1 MCSVKYLE
9 RKEAA
14 MNIKGF
20 TYGYHAVKGLYD
32 SEEGRYSQDAL
43 MDTGINWV
51 CLAFPIN
58 QKTYSSTEI
67 LFDYRR
73 NVPDLELIIT
83 IGRFHDRGIKV
94 CLKPMINSDDG
105 VWRALIDFPDQT
117 MLEEDTYWAKWFA
130 SYQAFLIHYAV
141 LAQYTGCEMFCLGCE
156 MLGTE
161 RKEEYWR
168 QTIAMVR
175 EVYHGPLVYNTNHGK
190 EEAAKWYDAIDYV
203 GTSAYYPV
211 ESVPGGSLAEM
222 QENWQ
227 RIAGNLG
234 ALSQRLGK
242 KIIFMEIGC
251 RSALGCAQIP
261 WDFVH
266 REFPVS
272 QEEQA
277 RFYESCLSVMSG
289 QEWFEGVF
297 WWDWGTHI
305 YHTREEAER
314 DKGFNIYRK
323 QAEDVVRKWY
333 QQ

>member
-1 MCSVKYLE
+1 
-9 RKEAA
+9 

-20 TYGYHAVKGLYD
+20 TYGYHALKGLYD

-58 QKTYSSTEI
+58 QRTYASTEI
-67 LFDYRR
+67 LFDYRK
-73 NVPDLELIIT
+73 NVPDLELLTT
-83 IGRFHDRGIKV
+83 IGRFHDRGVKV

-105 VWRALIDFPDQT
+105 IWRALINFPDQT
-117 MLEEDTYWAKWFA
+117 MMEEDTYWAKWFA
-130 SYQAFLIHYAV
+130 SYQAFLTHYAA
-141 LAQYTGCEMFCLGCE
+141 LAQYAGCEMFCLGCE

-161 RKEEYWR
+161 RKEKYWR
-168 QTIAMVR
+168 QTINLVR

-190 EEAAKWYDAIDYV
+190 EEAAKWYDALDFV

-211 ESVPGGSLAEM
+211 ESGPGGSLAEM
-222 QENWQ
+222 QENWR
-227 RIAGNLG
+227 RIAGNLRD
-234 ALSQRLGK
+234 LSRRLGK
-242 KIIFMEIGC
+242 KILFMEIGC
-251 RSALGCAQIP
+251 RSALGCAQMP

-266 REFPVS
+266 KEFPVN

-277 RFYESCLSVMSG
+277 RFYESCLSVLSG
-289 QEWFEGVF
+289 EEWFEGVF
-297 WWDWGTHI
+297 WWDWGTQI

-314 DKGFNIYRK
+314 DTGFNVYRK

-333 QQ
+333 QK

>member
-1 MCSVKYLE
+1 
-9 RKEAA
+9 

-20 TYGYHAVKGLYD
+20 TYGYHAMKGLYD

-51 CLAFPIN
+51 CLAFPVN
-58 QKTYSSTEI
+58 QKTYASTEI

-73 NVPDLELIIT
+73 NVPDLELITT
-83 IGRFHDRGIKV
+83 IGRFHDRGVKV

-105 VWRALIDFPDQT
+105 VWRALIDVPDET
-117 MLEEDTYWAKWFA
+117 MMGEDSYWARWFA
-130 SYQAFLIHYAV
+130 SYQAFLTHYAA

-161 RKEEYWR
+161 RKEEHWR
-168 QTIAMVR
+168 KTIAMVR

-190 EEAAKWYDAIDYV
+190 EEVAQWYDAIDYI

-211 ESVPGGSLAEM
+211 ESAPGGSLSEM
-222 QENWQ
+222 QENWR
-227 RIAGNLG
+227 RIAVNLGNL
-234 ALSQRLGK
+234 SRRLGK
-242 KIIFMEIGC
+242 KILFMEIGC
-251 RSALGCAQIP
+251 RSALVCAQMP

-305 YHTREEAER
+305 YHTQEEAER

-333 QQ
+333 QK

>member
-1 MCSVKYLE
+1 
-9 RKEAA
+9 

-20 TYGYHAVKGLYD
+20 TYGYHAAKGLYD

-51 CLAFPIN
+51 CLAFPVN
-58 QKTYSSTEI
+58 QKTYASTEI
-67 LFDYRR
+67 LFDYRK
-73 NVPDLELIIT
+73 NVPDLELITT
-83 IGRFHDRGIKV
+83 IGRFHDRDVKV

-105 VWRALIDFPDQT
+105 VWRALINFPDET
-117 MLEEDTYWAKWFA
+117 MMEEDTYWARWFA
-130 SYQAFLIHYAV
+130 SYQAFLTHYAA

-168 QTIAMVR
+168 QTISMVR
-175 EVYHGPLVYNTNHGK
+175 DVYHGPLVYNTNHGK
-190 EEAAKWYDAIDYV
+190 EEVAKWYDAIDYI

-211 ESVPGGSLAEM
+211 ESAPGGSLAEM
-222 QENWQ
+222 RENWQ
-227 RIAGNLG
+227 RIAENLG
-234 ALSQRLGK
+234 ALSVRLGK
-242 KIIFMEIGC
+242 KILFMEIGC

-305 YHTREEAER
+305 YHTEEEADR
-314 DKGFNIYRK
+314 DIGFNIYRK
-323 QAEDVVRKWY
+323 QAEEVVRKWY
-333 QQ
+333 QK

>member
-1 MCSVKYLE
+1 
-9 RKEAA
+9 

-20 TYGYHAVKGLYD
+20 TYGYHAIKGLYD
-32 SEEGRYSQDAL
+32 SVEGRYSQDAL
-43 MDTGINWV
+43 MDTGANWV
-51 CLAFPIN
+51 CLAFPVN
-58 QKTYSSTEI
+58 QKTYASTEI
-67 LFDYRR
+67 LFDYRK
-73 NVPDLELIIT
+73 NVPDLELLTT
-83 IGRFHDRGIKV
+83 IKRFHDRGVRV

-117 MLEEDTYWAKWFA
+117 MMEEDIYWAKWFA
-130 SYQAFLIHYAV
+130 SYQAFLTHYAA
-141 LAQYTGCEMFCLGCE
+141 LAQYAGCEMFCLGCE

-175 EVYHGPLVYNTNHGK
+175 EIYDGPLVYNTNHGK
-190 EEAAKWYDAIDYV
+190 EEVAKWYDAIDYI

-211 ESVPGGSLAEM
+211 ESAPGGSLAEM
-222 QENWQ
+222 QENWG
-227 RIAGNLG
+227 RIADKLAAVSGH
-234 ALSQRLGK
+234 LGK

-251 RSALGCAQIP
+251 RSALGCARMP

-266 REFPVS
+266 KELPVS

-289 QEWFEGVF
+289 QKWFEGVF
-297 WWDWGTHI
+297 WWDWGTRI

-314 DKGFNIYRK
+314 DTGFNIYLK
-323 QAEDVVRKWY
+323 KAEDVVKKWY
-333 QQ
+333 RG

>member
-1 MCSVKYLE
+1 ME
-9 RKEAA
+9 
-14 MNIKGF
+14 IKGF
-20 TYGYHAVKGLYD
+20 TYGYYAEKGLYD

-43 MDTGINWV
+43 MDLGINWV
-51 CLAFPIN
+51 CLAFPVS
-58 QKTYSSTEI
+58 QKTYASTEI
-67 LFDYRR
+67 LFDYRK
-73 NVPDLELIIT
+73 NVPDLELMTT
-83 IGRFHDRGIKV
+83 IRRFRDRGIKV
-94 CLKPMINSDDG
+94 CLKPMINCDDG
-105 VWRALIDFPDQT
+105 MWRALINFPDQS
-117 MLEEDTYWAKWFA
+117 MYEEDTYWGKWFA
-130 SYQAFLIHYAV
+130 SYQAFLTHYAR
-141 LAQYTGCEMFCLGCE
+141 LAEYTGCEMFCLGCE

-190 EEAAKWYDAIDYV
+190 EELAGWYDAIDYI

-211 ESVPGGSLAEM
+211 ESAPGGSLKEM
-222 QENWQ
+222 TENWK
-227 RIAGNLG
+227 RIAGNL
-234 ALSQRLGK
+234 ADLSRRLHK

-251 RSALGCAQIP
+251 RSALGCAQMP
-261 WDFVH
+261 WDFTH

-305 YHTREEAER
+305 YHTEEEAR
-314 DKGFNIYRK
+314 QDIGFNIYMK
-323 QAEDVVRKWY
+323 QAESVVRRWY
-333 QQ
+333 QG

>member
-1 MCSVKYLE
+1 
-9 RKEAA
+9 

-73 NVPDLELIIT
+73 NVPDLELITT

-117 MLEEDTYWAKWFA
+117 MLEEDTYWTKWFA
-130 SYQAFLIHYAV
+130 SYQAFLTHYAV

-175 EVYHGPLVYNTNHGK
+175 EAYHGPLVYNTNHGK

-211 ESVPGGSLAEM
+211 ESAPGGSLAEM

>member
-1 MCSVKYLE
+1 
-9 RKEAA
+9 

-20 TYGYHAVKGLYD
+20 TYGYHAVRGLYD

-43 MDTGINWV
+43 MDTGANWV
-51 CLAFPIN
+51 CLAFPVN
-58 QKTYSSTEI
+58 QKTYASTEI

-73 NVPDLELIIT
+73 NVPDLELLAAIK
-83 IGRFHDRGIKV
+83 RFHDRGVKV

-105 VWRALIDFPDQT
+105 IWRAYIDFPDGT

-130 SYQAFLIHYAV
+130 SYQAFLTYYAQV
-141 LAQYTGCEMFCLGCE
+141 AQYSSCEMFCLGCE

-161 RKEEYWR
+161 RKEAYWR

-175 EVYHGPLVYNTNHGK
+175 EIYHGPLVYNTNHGK
-190 EEAAKWYDAIDYV
+190 EEAAKWYDALDYI

-211 ESVPGGSLAEM
+211 ESAPGGSLEEM
-222 QENWQ
+222 KENW
-227 RIAGNLG
+227 RRVAARL
-234 ALSQRLGK
+234 AAVSERLGK

-251 RSALGCAQIP
+251 RSARGCAQMP

-266 REFPVS
+266 KEFPVD

-297 WWDWGTHI
+297 WWDWGTNI
-305 YHTREEAER
+305 YHTREEACK
-314 DKGFNIYRK
+314 DTGFNIYLK
-323 QAEDVVRKWY
+323 EAENVVKKWY
-333 QQ
+333 QE

>member
-1 MCSVKYLE
+1 
-9 RKEAA
+9 

-20 TYGYHAVKGLYD
+20 TYGYHAVRGLYD

-43 MDTGINWV
+43 MDTGANWV
-51 CLAFPIN
+51 CLAFPVN
-58 QKTYSSTEI
+58 QKTYASTEI

-73 NVPDLELIIT
+73 NVPDLELLAAIK
-83 IGRFHDRGIKV
+83 RFHDRGVKV

-105 VWRALIDFPDQT
+105 IWRAYIDFPDGT

-130 SYQAFLIHYAV
+130 SYQAFLTHYAQV
-141 LAQYTGCEMFCLGCE
+141 AQYSSCEMFCLGCE

-161 RKEEYWR
+161 RKEAYWR

-175 EVYHGPLVYNTNHGK
+175 EIYHGPLVYNTNHGK
-190 EEAAKWYDAIDYV
+190 EEAAKWYDALDYI

-211 ESVPGGSLAEM
+211 ESAPGGSLEEM
-222 QENWQ
+222 KENW
-227 RIAGNLG
+227 RRVAARL
-234 ALSQRLGK
+234 AAVRERLGK

-251 RSALGCAQIP
+251 RSARGCAQMP

-266 REFPVS
+266 KEFPAD

-305 YHTREEAER
+305 YHTREEACK
-314 DKGFNIYRK
+314 DTGFNIYLK
-323 QAEDVVRKWY
+323 EAENVVKKWY
-333 QQ
+333 QE

>member
-1 MCSVKYLE
+1 
-9 RKEAA
+9 

-20 TYGYHAVKGLYD
+20 TYGYHAIKGLYD

-67 LFDYRR
+67 LFDYRK

-117 MLEEDTYWAKWFA
+117 MQEEDTYWAKWFA
-130 SYQAFLIHYAV
+130 SYQAFLTHYAV

-175 EVYHGPLVYNTNHGK
+175 EVYRGLLVYNTNHGK

-211 ESVPGGSLAEM
+211 ESAPGGSLAEM
-222 QENWQ
+222 QENWR

-266 REFPVS
+266 REFPAS

-333 QQ
+333 Q